1 MYDSRTTIFSPEG
14 HLYQVHYAMEAI
26 NQAQSAIGIRS
37 EEGIVL
43 AAAKGSD
50 SKLLDIRS
58 STEKM
63 YKIDDHIAVAVA
75 GITADANTLL
85 NFARLEAQRY
95 FYQYQEPIPI
105 EQLLMRVADLKQ
117 LYTQSGGLRPFGVSF
132 LFAGWDEHHGFQLF
146 QSDPSGN
153 YGGWRAS
160 AIGANHQ
167 AADSILKDE
176 YKQDF
181 TLRQA
186 LIMAIK
192 VLSTTMDT
200 TEPAVDKVEL
210 STVSHVNGEVV
221 YHVLTTEEVQSLLT
235 EAEPWLKQQEAEQEN

>member
-1 MYDSRTTIFSPEG
+1 LFRVLAVTQI
-14 HLYQVHYAMEAI
+14 
-26 NQAQSAIGIRS
+26 SA
-37 EEGIVL
+37 GIVL

-192 VLSTTMDT
+192 VLSKTMDT

>member
-1 MYDSRTTIFSPEG
+1 
-14 HLYQVHYAMEAI
+14 MEAI

-192 VLSTTMDT
+192 VLSKTMDT